1 MPARE
6 KHEPGSFSWAEVST
20 RDLKAASDFYTGL
33 FGWTANENPIPSGGV
48 YITFEK
54 DGKGVA
60 GGSDQGLQEGVPPHW
75 NIFVSVDDAEQAA
88 KKAEAA
94 GGTIFAPAFDVGD
107 YGRMAVF
114 ADPTGAVIS
123 VWEMKEMSG
132 AHVMGEHGAII
143 WNELLTND
151 TAKARDFY
159 TEVFGWTAE
168 ESEMPSG
175 TYTVF
180 SNNGRQEAGL
190 MAIPQG
196 MGAPPSWTVY
206 FGHDDTAAGV
216 EKVKELG
223 GQVMMGPDAI
233 PTVGT
238 IAWAIDPTGAVFAFM
253 TPEEWPKD

>member
-1 MPARE
+1 VPART
-6 KHEPGSFSWAEVST
+6 KHDPGSFCWAELQTSDT
-20 RDLKAASDFYTGL
+20 KDASEFYSQL
-33 FGWTANENPIPSGGV
+33 FGWNANANPIPGGGT

-54 DGKGVA
+54 NGKGVA
-60 GGSDQGLQEGVPPHW
+60 GGSDQGLQEGIPPHW
-75 NIFVSVDDAEQAA
+75 NLFVAVEDAEQAA

-94 GGTIFAPAFDVGD
+94 GGTIFAPAFDVME

-123 VWEMKEMSG
+123 VWEMNQMSG
-132 AHVMGEHGAII
+132 AQVMGEHGAII

-151 TAKARDFY
+151 TKKARDFY
-159 TEVFGWTAE
+159 AEVFGWTYE

-180 SNNGRQEAGL
+180 SNGDRQEAGL
-190 MAIPQG
+190 MAMPEG

-216 EKVKELG
+216 EKIKELG
-223 GQVMMGPDAI
+223 GQVMMGPDTI
-233 PTVGT
+233 PTVG
-238 IAWAIDPTGAVFAFM
+238 IVAWGIDRQGGVFAFM
-253 TPEEWPKD
+253 TPEEWPEG